1 MLHRDKYGVVST
13 GFPDADARDDFLRV
27 RRQRVLSQLRLRLSG
42 RDGDVDQILPFEE
55 VVRALGRVGERNL
68 GLQIISLDSIV
79 GTVDRGREFD
89 RQFRPTS
96 SRPRERW
103 ERIAAAMRRG
113 EVIPPIDVFRVG
125 ELHFVKD
132 GHHRVSV
139 ARALGR
145 DTIDAYV
152 TEIVTKEPAAVGTVM
167 ADLPVKD
174 HRRVFGERVPLAPE
188 RMARIQLRDPWD
200 YSVLAE
206 GIEAWGFR
214 LSQEHHELLDRA
226 TLAEMWFEQEYVPV
240 VEMLREA
247 DLIGDQSE
255 TEAYLRLSAE
265 RYRLLRTHVWSEEV
279 IDRLRRRR
287 GSRG

>member
-1 MLHRDKYGVVST
+1 MST
-13 GFPDADARDDFLRV
+13 GFPDADARDDFVRV
-27 RRQRVLSQLRLRLSG
+27 RRQRVLSRLRLRLSG

-55 VVRALGRVGERNL
+55 VVHALGRVGERYL
-68 GLQIISLDSIV
+68 GLEVIPLDSIV

-113 EVIPPIDVFRVG
+113 QAMPPIDVYRVG

-145 DTIDAYV
+145 ETIDAYV
-152 TEIVTKEPAAVGTVM
+152 TEIITKERASVGTVM

-174 HRRVFGERVPLAPE
+174 HRRVFRERVPLPPDA
-188 RMARIQLRDPWD
+188 MARIQLGDPWD

-206 GIEAWGFR
+206 GVEAWGFR
-214 LSQEHHELLDRA
+214 LCQEHHELLDRA
-226 TLAEMWFEQEYVPV
+226 TVSKLWFDQEYVPV

-247 DLIGDQSE
+247 DLIEDQTE

-265 RYRLLRTHVWSEEV
+265 RYKLLRTHVWTEEV
-279 IDRLRRRR
+279 IDRLRRQRQTGR
-287 GSRG
+287 A

>member
-1 MLHRDKYGVVST
+1 MST

-42 RDGDVDQILPFEE
+42 RDGDLDQILPFEE
-55 VVRALGRVGERNL
+55 VVRALGRLGERNL
-68 GLQIISLDSIV
+68 GLQIIPLDSIV

-89 RQFRPTS
+89 RRFRPTS
-96 SRPRERW
+96 NRPRERW

-113 EVIPPIDVFRVG
+113 EILPPIEVYRVG

-139 ARALGR
+139 AGALGR

-152 TEIVTKEPAAVGTVM
+152 NEIITREPASVGTVM

-174 HRRVFGERVPLAPE
+174 HRRVFRERVPLPPE
-188 RMARIQLRDPWD
+188 DMARIELRDPWD
-200 YSVLAE
+200 YSLLGE

-214 LSQEHHELLDRA
+214 LSQEHGDLLERA
-226 TLAEMWFEQEYVPV
+226 TVAKRWFEEEYLPV

-247 DLIGDQSE
+247 ELIGDQTE

-265 RYRLLRTHVWSEEV
+265 RYRLLRTHVWTEEV
-279 IDRLRRRR
+279 IDRLRHQR

>member
-1 MLHRDKYGVVST
+1 MST
-13 GFPDADARDDFLRV
+13 GFPDADARDDFIRV
-27 RRQRVLSQLRLRLSG
+27 RRQRVLSRLRLRLSG

-55 VVRALGRVGERNL
+55 VVHALGRAGERYL
-68 GLQIISLDSIV
+68 GLEVIPLESIV
-79 GTVDRGREFD
+79 GTVDRGGEFD

-103 ERIAAAMRRG
+103 ERIASAMRRG
-113 EVIPPIDVFRVG
+113 QAMPPIDVYRVG
-125 ELHFVKD
+125 ALHFVKD

-145 DTIDAYV
+145 DSIDAYV
-152 TEIVTKEPAAVGTVM
+152 TEVITEEPAAVGTVM

-174 HRRVFGERVPLAPE
+174 HRRVFRERVPLSPDAI
-188 RMARIQLRDPWD
+188 ARIELTEPWD

-214 LSQEHHELLDRA
+214 LSQEHHELLDRETVA
-226 TLAEMWFEQEYVPV
+226 RLWFEQEYVPV
-240 VEMLREA
+240 VEMLREGG
-247 DLIGDQSE
+247 LIGDQTE

-265 RYRLLRTHVWSEEV
+265 RYRLLRTHVWTEEV
-279 IDRLRRRR
+279 IDRLRRRHHSGR
-287 GSRG
+287 A

>member
-1 MLHRDKYGVVST
+1 VST
-13 GFPDADARDDFLRV
+13 GFPDADARDDFIRV
-27 RRQRVLSQLRLRLSG
+27 RRQRVLSRLRLRLSG

-55 VVRALGRVGERNL
+55 VVHALGRAGERYL
-68 GLQIISLDSIV
+68 GLEVIPLESIV
-79 GTVDRGREFD
+79 GTVDRGGEFD

-103 ERIAAAMRRG
+103 ERIASAMRRG
-113 EVIPPIDVFRVG
+113 QAMPPIDVYRVG
-125 ELHFVKD
+125 ALHFVKD

-145 DTIDAYV
+145 DSIDAYV
-152 TEIVTKEPAAVGTVM
+152 TEVITEEPAAVGTVM

-174 HRRVFGERVPLAPE
+174 HRRVFRERVPLSPDAI
-188 RMARIQLRDPWD
+188 ARIELTEPWD

-214 LSQEHHELLDRA
+214 LSQEHHELLDRETVA
-226 TLAEMWFEQEYVPV
+226 RLWFEQEYVPV
-240 VEMLREA
+240 VEMLREGG
-247 DLIGDQSE
+247 LIGDQTE

-265 RYRLLRTHVWSEEV
+265 RYRLLRTHVWTEEV

-287 GSRG
+287 HSGRA